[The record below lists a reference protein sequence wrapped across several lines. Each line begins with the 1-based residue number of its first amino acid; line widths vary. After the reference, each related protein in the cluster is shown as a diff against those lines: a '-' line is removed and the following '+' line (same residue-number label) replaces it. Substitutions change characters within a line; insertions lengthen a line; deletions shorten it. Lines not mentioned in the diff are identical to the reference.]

1 MQIGSSVHALKIPFE
16 VLLEP
21 GRNVPRYVYVY
32 AVLGAEIFLIDSG
45 VASSHSRITEL
56 LREGGRHPQDV
67 STLILTH
74 SHPDHIGG
82 ARGIQNACACWIA
95 AHEAERDWIQD
106 VGRQKAMRPV
116 PGFDTLVEGSVE
128 IDQFLA
134 DGDVLDPGPGMT
146 LRVLHTPGH
155 SPGSISLF
163 LEQEGVLF
171 TGDAIPQPGNM
182 PMYDDVLESAR
193 SIRRLMGL
201 QGVRFLLSSWDEP
214 REGQDALKAMNEG
227 IGFLREVHRAVRDV
241 ATGTRNA
248 DPMELCRRAVEL
260 LGLPTFAA
268 NALVARSLQSHLKV
282 LDAPEL
288 EELLQ

>member
-1 MQIGSSVHALKIPFE
+1 MQIGRSVHAVKIPFE
-16 VLLEP
+16 VPFAP
-21 GRNVPRYVYVY
+21 GCSIPRFVYVY

-45 VASSHSRITEL
+45 VASSHSMITAL
-56 LREGGRHPQDV
+56 LQKEARHPQDV

-74 SHPDHIGG
+74 SHPGHIGG

-95 AHEAERDWIQD
+95 AHEAERDWIED
-106 VGRQKAMRPV
+106 VGRQKSMRPV

-134 DGDVLDPGPGMT
+134 DGDVLDPAPDVT

-171 TGDAIPQPGNM
+171 AGDAIPRPGNM
-182 PMYDDVLESAR
+182 PIYDDVAASAR
-193 SIRRLMGL
+193 SIRRLMEL
-201 QGVRFLLSSWDEP
+201 QGVRVLLSSWDEP

-227 IGFLREVHRAVRDV
+227 IGFLREVHRAVRD
-241 ATGTRNA
+241 AAAGAKNA
-248 DPMELCRRAVEL
+248 DPTELCPRVVEL
-260 LGLPTFAA
+260 LGLPAFAA
-268 NALVARSLQSHLKV
+268 NPLVARTLRAHLKV
-282 LDAPEL
+282 LDAGDL
-288 EELLQ
+288 EELSE